1 MVNFGFETSL
11 DTLKTN
17 MHLFRHDC
25 LILCP
30 LSSAPEGSLEQSY
43 SLLQFK
49 LPSSLAVVSEIM
61 KTSFSLRIDKE
72 RQINESLDADFFGTH
87 QRQEKLNNLSKE
99 VKDLEKQFVLLR
111 GKHKEVKEMQGLI
124 KIPEVAKVLQ
134 DIGTKKK

>member
-1 MVNFGFETSL
+1 
-11 DTLKTN
+11 
-17 MHLFRHDC
+17 
-25 LILCP
+25 
-30 LSSAPEGSLEQSY
+30 
-43 SLLQFK
+43 
-49 LPSSLAVVSEIM
+49 M